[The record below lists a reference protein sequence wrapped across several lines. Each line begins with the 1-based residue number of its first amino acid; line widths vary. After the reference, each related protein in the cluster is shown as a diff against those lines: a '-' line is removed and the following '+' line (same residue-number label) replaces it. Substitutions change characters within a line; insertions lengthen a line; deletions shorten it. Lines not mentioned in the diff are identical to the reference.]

1 MGRRVEVHCQDNSIA
16 TLKMNDT
23 EGKNIF
29 TRAFIEDL
37 LYGPDELENVHKPK
51 VAILQGLQD
60 VFCGGADKQTL
71 LDLCD
76 GKVDMGDVLVSERL
90 LRIPFPLIA
99 AIEGHAVGGGLLV
112 GLCCDIIVAA
122 RESRYGAVFMTMGFT
137 PGMGCTTLLA
147 ELVGPY
153 IANEMMFTGKRFRGS
168 ELEDK
173 NTQINYIVPR
183 REVLPKAN
191 DLALQISEMNI
202 QSLYLL
208 KHSLSAR
215 KKKILI
221 EARLQED
228 LMHRISFSS
237 PETRRTIEERYVD

>member
-1 MGRRVEVHCQDNSIA
+1 MDRRVEVHCQDNGIA

-29 TRAFIEDL
+29 TQAFIEDL
-37 LYGPDELENVHKPK
+37 LHGLDELENLHKPK
-51 VAILQGLQD
+51 VVILQGLED
-60 VFCGGADKQTL
+60 VFCGGGDKQTL

-76 GKVDMGDVLVSERL
+76 GKVEMGDVLVSERFL
-90 LRIPFPLIA
+90 SAPFPLIA

-112 GLCCDIIVAA
+112 GLCCDMIVAA

-168 ELEDK
+168 ELQSK

-183 REVLPKAN
+183 KEVLAKAH

-215 KKKILI
+215 KKKLLV

-228 LMHRISFSS
+228 LMHRISFSN

>member
-1 MGRRVEVHCQDNSIA
+1 MDRRVEVHCQDNGIA
-16 TLKMNDT
+16 TLKMNDA

-29 TRAFIEDL
+29 SRAFIEDL
-37 LYGPDELENVHKPK
+37 LHGLDELENIHKPK
-51 VAILQGLQD
+51 VGILQGLED
-60 VFCGGADKQTL
+60 VFCGGGDKQTL

-76 GKVDMGDVLVSERL
+76 GKVEMGDVLVSERFL
-90 LRIPFPLIA
+90 SAPFPLIA

-112 GLCCDIIVAA
+112 GLCCDMIVAA
-122 RESRYGAVFMTMGFT
+122 MESRYGAVFMTMGFT

-168 ELEDK
+168 ELQSK
-173 NTQINYIVPR
+173 NTQINYILPR
-183 REVLPKAN
+183 KEVLAKAH

-215 KKKILI
+215 KKKLLV

-228 LMHRISFSS
+228 LMHRISFSN

>member
-1 MGRRVEVHCQDNSIA
+1 MDRRVEVICEENGIA
-16 TLKMNDT
+16 TLKMNDS

-29 TRAFIEDL
+29 SRAFIEDL
-37 LYGPDELENVHKPK
+37 LRGLDELENKYKPK
-51 VAILQGLQD
+51 VVILQGLKE

-76 GKVDMGDVLVSERL
+76 GKVDMGDVSVSERL
-90 LRIPFPLIA
+90 VSAPFPLIA

-112 GLCCDIIVAA
+112 ALCCDIIVAA

-137 PGMGCTTLLA
+137 PGMGSTTLLA
-147 ELVGPY
+147 EAVGPY
-153 IANEMMFTGKRFRGS
+153 IANEMMYTGKRFRGS
-168 ELEDK
+168 ELEKK

-183 REVLPKAN
+183 DDVLAKAR
-191 DLALQISEMNI
+191 DLALQISEVNI

-215 KKKILI
+215 KKKLLT